1 MPCYNCGY
9 KTSVVS
15 KDDIGWLCEWCS
27 DNELRSPIVERL
39 KKRIKEIKKL
49 LQNTRLDKDESME
62 LQYWLRENT
71 MALGEGN
78 E

>member
-27 DNELRSPIVERL
+27 DNELRSPVI
-39 KKRIKEIKKL
+39 KL
-49 LQNTRLDKDESME
+49 LIDEFKFYDVSFKKHKDIDDFKIAQVLTNIM
-62 LQYWLRENT
+62 RKG
-71 MALGEGN
+71 AKN